1 MPPSCWPPARGSLT
15 WKPSSGFATR
25 TPVAMAETPQLET
38 FAGEEEAKRTL
49 AREILAENRLLYVRT
64 IVRGMVVTLM
74 DPGRLVFTR
83 TFREPDNAQIGLTNT
98 LSREGAFGYGAY
110 SAARGP
116 GAGGLCGRLH
126 AVSGGVFAMGSLVGT
141 WWLGRRYPLLVLM
154 LVAAVLYLWDSGWSQ
169 RVCPVPF
176 VPDAVHGGAGIG
188 VVFAYIPP
196 CYPTVIRNNGT
207 ALVALLREK
216 GIRDERVL
224 GAIRTIPR
232 HTFVDSAL
240 WIRSYEDIALPIGL
254 DQTISQPYTVARQ
267 TELLDLKA
275 GQKVLEIGTGSG
287 YQCAVLCE
295 LGLNVYSIERHRPLH
310 ERSRGASA

>member
-1 MPPSCWPPARGSLT
+1 MLS
-15 WKPSSGFATR
+15 
-25 TPVAMAETPQLET
+25 
-38 FAGEEEAKRTL
+38 
-49 AREILAENRLLYVRT
+49 NRY
-64 IVRGMVVTLM
+64 
-74 DPGRLVFTR
+74 
-83 TFREPDNAQIGLTNT
+83 QK
-98 LSREGAFGYGAY
+98 
-110 SAARGP
+110 
-116 GAGGLCGRLH
+116 
-126 AVSGGVFAMGSLVGT
+126 
-141 WWLGRRYPLLVLM
+141 
-154 LVAAVLYLWDSGWSQ
+154 Q
-169 RVCPVPF
+169 R
-176 VPDAVHGGAGIG
+176 
-188 VVFAYIPP
+188 
-196 CYPTVIRNNGT
+196 T

-310 ERSRGASA
+310 ERSREHLRELGYRPMLKCDDGTLGWSAYAPYDGIVVTAGAPVVPESLKSQLAPGGRLVIPVGDTSSQHMHVITRLGEDDFQEEILSGFKFVPLIGREGW